1 MALFMLCHEET
12 INRISNWSIVSEVPS
27 QSHHVFLRCPLWYT
41 VAVNQH
47 WHYTYPILIPWQP
60 VFVVQDLP
68 ENCQSNFHR
77 EAWRSTRMARRSTV
91 LIRRWSVRSYQ
102 PYHFLLNVSSARNP
116 AEPRLRSLHTNQCV
130 CTVSFEELNKTTQE
144 TFIFIPF
151 HADIVGRQE
160 GHPTCKKAERCF
172 VGGDDLTG
180 ALHVLRLQLSTP
192 PLSYLALIKSR
203 RETFWYR
210 LT

>member
-151 HADIVGRQE
+151 HALTSLNDRKGIRPV
-160 GHPTCKKAERCF
+160 KKLK
-172 VGGDDLTG
+172 D
-180 ALHVLRLQLSTP
+180 VLLVVTIWLELCT
-192 PLSYLALIKSR
+192 SYGSSCQHHLYH
-203 RETFWYR
+203 T
-210 LT
+210 

>member
-1 MALFMLCHEET
+1 MKKLLTPFLTGQSSQKCLPSPTMF
-12 INRISNWSIVSEVPS
+12 SSDVPS
-27 QSHHVFLRCPLWYT
+27 DTLLLWT
-41 VAVNQH
+41 NIGI
-47 WHYTYPILIPWQP
+47 TYPILIPWQP

-77 EAWRSTRMARRSTV
+77 EVWRSTRMARRSTV

-151 HADIVGRQE
+151 HALTSLNDRKGIRPV
-160 GHPTCKKAERCF
+160 KKLK
-172 VGGDDLTG
+172 D
-180 ALHVLRLQLSTP
+180 VLLVVTIWLELCT
-192 PLSYLALIKSR
+192 SYGSSCQHHLYH
-203 RETFWYR
+203 T
-210 LT
+210 